1 MVGPLTARLALA
13 FLAVAMGA
21 LALLSVLVLVA
32 ATRDVADL
40 ARRQQDQTAGD
51 VASEAAAAYRAAG
64 GWAAADLDT
73 AVALARLGGGTVVVL
88 DESGRPVNG
97 TTLAPA
103 SVRLVRRDVVVE
115 GRRVGT
121 VLVEFSNAG
130 LPGADKHLRDALVGT
145 VAAGAGL
152 AALLA
157 LGAAVV
163 VSRRITRP
171 VVALTE
177 TAQAVEAGDRG
188 ARVGKISAP
197 GELGTLAGAFDRM
210 ADSLDLQDSLRRM
223 QVADVAHELR
233 TPLTVLQATLEAI
246 ADGVVAAGP
255 DQIASVHDEVLR
267 LIRIVEDLETLAAAD
282 AIGLI
287 VSPTPVDL
295 AGVAAS
301 AAAALRP
308 QFEAANLALVTNLSP
323 VMVSGDP
330 NRLHQVA
337 TNLLTNALKFTP
349 AGGRVEVETG
359 PAGGAADGEPCA
371 ARLSVADSGPG
382 IPPDELPH
390 VFERFWRGAQA
401 RTITGSGIG
410 LTVVQRLVEAHAGTV
425 RIESQPGSGTRVSV
439 RLPPARVP
447 AQQAQQG
454 QQGLHEGKPF

>member
-21 LALLSVLVLVA
+21 LALLSVLMLVA

-51 VASEAAAAYRAAG
+51 VASEAGKAHVMAG
-64 GWAAADLDT
+64 GWSGADLDT

-88 DESGRPVNG
+88 DESGQPVNG
-97 TTLAPA
+97 AGLSPAPQ
-103 SVRLVRRDVVVE
+103 RLVRRDVVLDG
-115 GRRVGT
+115 GRGRKVGT
-121 VLVEFSNAG
+121 VVVGFSNAG
-130 LPGADKHLRDALVGT
+130 LPGADRHLRNALVGT

-177 TAQAVEAGDRG
+177 TAQAVEAGDRS
-188 ARVGKISAP
+188 ARVGKIRAP

-233 TPLTVLQATLEAI
+233 TPLTVLQATLEAM
-246 ADGVVAAGP
+246 ADGVEASGP
-255 DQIASVHDEVLR
+255 EQIASVHDEVLR

-282 AIGLI
+282 AVGLI
-287 VSPTPVDL
+287 VNPIPVDL
-295 AGVAAS
+295 ARVAAS
-301 AAAALRP
+301 AAGALGP
-308 QFEAANLALVTNLSP
+308 QFEAANLALATTLRP

-330 NRLHQVA
+330 NRLHQVV

-359 PAGGAADGEPCA
+359 PASEAPGGDPCA
-371 ARLSVADSGPG
+371 AWLSVADSGPG

-390 VFERFWRGAQA
+390 VFDRFWRGVQA
-401 RTITGSGIG
+401 RTVAGSGIG
-410 LTVVQRLVEAHAGTV
+410 LTVVKRLVEAHAGTV
-425 RIESQPGSGTRVSV
+425 RVESEPGRGTRVSV
-439 RLPPARVP
+439 CLPRAPALSSSDGAAR
-447 AQQAQQG
+447 
-454 QQGLHEGKPF
+454 

>member
-1 MVGPLTARLALA
+1 
-13 FLAVAMGA
+13 MGA
-21 LALLSVLVLVA
+21 IALLSVLMLVA

-40 ARRQQDQTAGD
+40 ARRQQDQAAGE
-51 VASEAAAAYRAAG
+51 VASEAGAAYVAAG
-64 GWAAADLDT
+64 GWSGADLHT
-73 AVALARLGGGTVVVL
+73 PVALARLGGGTVVVL
-88 DESGRPVNG
+88 DESGRSVNG
-97 TTLAPA
+97 A
-103 SVRLVRRDVVVE
+103 SLPTKPQRLVRRDVVVD

-121 VLVEFSNAG
+121 VLVAFSNAG
-130 LPGADKHLRDALVGT
+130 LPGADRHLRNALVGT

-171 VVALTE
+171 VLALTE
-177 TAQAVEAGDRG
+177 TAQAVEAGNRT

-197 GELGTLAGAFDRM
+197 GELGALAGAFDRM

-233 TPLTVLQATLEAI
+233 TPLTVLQATLEGM
-246 ADGVVAAGP
+246 ADGVVAATP
-255 DQIASVHDEVLR
+255 DQIASVHDDVLR

-287 VSPTPVDL
+287 LNPVPVDL

-301 AAAALRP
+301 ATAALGP
-308 QFEAANLALVTNLSP
+308 QFEAANLVLETNLSS

-330 NRLHQVA
+330 NRLHQVV

-349 AGGRVEVETG
+349 AGGRVDVQTG
-359 PAGGAADGEPCA
+359 HAGGAAC
-371 ARLSVADSGPG
+371 LSVADSGPG
-382 IPPDELPH
+382 IPPEELPH

-401 RTITGSGIG
+401 RTVTGSGIG
-410 LTVVQRLVEAHAGTV
+410 LTVVQRLVEAHAGKI
-425 RIESQPGSGTRVSV
+425 RIESDPGRGTRVSV
-439 RLPPARVP
+439 SLPSARVP
-447 AQQAQQG
+447 G
-454 QQGLHEGKPF
+454 GGPRTPPYSWKT

>member
-21 LALLSVLVLVA
+21 LALLSVLMLVA

-51 VASEAAAAYRAAG
+51 VASEAGTAYAAAG
-64 GWAAADLDT
+64 GWGGADLDT

-88 DESGRPVNG
+88 DESGQPVNG
-97 TTLAPA
+97 AALAPA
-103 SVRLVRRDVVVE
+103 PQRLVRRDVVLD
-115 GRRVGT
+115 GKGRVGT
-121 VLVEFSNAG
+121 VLVGFSNAG
-130 LPGADKHLRDALVGT
+130 LPGADRHLRNALVGT

-177 TAQAVEAGDRG
+177 TAQAVEAGDRS
-188 ARVGKISAP
+188 ARVGRISAP

-210 ADSLDLQDSLRRM
+210 ADSLALQDSLRRM

-233 TPLTVLQATLEAI
+233 TPLTVLQATLEAM
-246 ADGVVAAGP
+246 ADGVVASGP

-287 VSPTPVDL
+287 VNPIPVDL
-295 AGVAAS
+295 ARVAAS
-301 AAAALRP
+301 AAAALGP
-308 QFEAANLALVTNLSP
+308 QFEAANLTLSTTLRP

-330 NRLHQVA
+330 NRLHQVV

-359 PAGGAADGEPCA
+359 PDGEATGGDPCA

-390 VFERFWRGAQA
+390 VFDRFWRGVQA
-401 RTITGSGIG
+401 RTVAGSGIG

-425 RIESQPGSGTRVSV
+425 RIDSEPGTGTRVSV
-439 RLPPARVP
+439 CLPRVSSSSDGAAR
-447 AQQAQQG
+447 
-454 QQGLHEGKPF
+454 